1 VRKTAHA
8 ISIGCLAALLAV
20 YVAAKIDFFRRF
32 DPHDVT
38 GYLTGHWPFWVAGLV
53 LAGIS
58 QVLAQ
63 LAEPPSPTTKSSR

>member
-1 VRKTAHA
+1 VRKAAHVV
-8 ISIGCLAALLAV
+8 SIGCLGVLLAV

-38 GYLTGHWPFWVAGLV
+38 GYLAGHWPFWVAGLV
-53 LAGIS
+53 LSGIGR
-58 QVLAQ
+58 VLAQ